1 LLNLRGEGKNS
12 REGSGLK
19 IGGGR
24 TGDGEGTME
33 EYNEGGRHP
42 PLPTLLSISSLLRP
56 DTNRL
61 HFNDQTTP
69 PPLPIHAVLLQITST
84 GVRIHF
90 TSML

>member
-12 REGSGLK
+12 REGSGWK

-42 PLPTLLSISSLLRP
+42 PLQLYHPFYLFLDPTPTDSISTIKRLLHQYQFMLSFSRSL
-56 DTNRL
+56 
-61 HFNDQTTP
+61 
-69 PPLPIHAVLLQITST
+69 PLV
-84 GVRIHF
+84 
-90 TSML
+90 